1 MLKHE
6 YKAYLRSFKDNG
18 VKHTIRHAN
27 PAHRMQLVFID
38 MDRTDYLYG
47 DLLAWRVRWLA
58 NPDTS
63 KANIIKLTSPITIN
77 AKDSK

>member
-18 VKHTIRHAN
+18 VAHTIRHAQ
-27 PAHRMQLVFID
+27 AGHRMLLTFID
-38 MDRTDYLYG
+38 MDRTDYEYD

-58 NPDTS
+58 NPDTTAS
-63 KANIIKLTSPITIN
+63 NIIKLTSPILN
-77 AKDSK
+77 ASKGK